1 MGKSDYQIAR
11 VQCADG
17 MNFQSIWRAIFRK
30 LTTTLDG
37 EEISLDHTFE
47 TFAGGP
53 NSEDILHLFSL
64 MDAPS
69 IVIIDELDRVGS
81 DKATQIAL
89 ADTIKTLSD
98 NSAKTTLILVGVADS
113 VDELVTEH
121 LSNMRALRQ
130 IPMPRM
136 SIPELLE
143 IIDKGI
149 KHCPGLAIDP
159 TVRERIAEY
168 SMGLPEYT
176 HRLAQEAAL
185 RVVSEDRTYI
195 IMPDLEYALKE
206 SVENQL
212 ETLFSAYKLAVEAPR
227 GTLFKPVL
235 LACAL
240 AKKDEHGFF
249 YAKDVVQPLRLIEDV
264 HRKAGSPKVTSR
276 KKDLE
281 IPAFARHLK
290 QFSSPERGSI
300 LQSRRRQYRFARP
313 AMQPYVILKGL
324 SDGLINEARLTRPS
338 KQPSNESGQLSLLS
352 SGVGPLE
359 EI

>member
-1 MGKSDYQIAR
+1 MSFR
-11 VQCADG
+11 
-17 MNFQSIWRAIFRK
+17 SIWRSIFRK

-37 EEISLDHTFE
+37 EEVALDQTFE
-47 TFAGGP
+47 ALGDGL
-53 NSEDILHLFSL
+53 NSEDILHLFGL
-64 MDAPS
+64 MDGPS
-69 IVIIDELDRVGS
+69 IVIIDELDRVSGDS
-81 DKATQIAL
+81 ETQIAL

-98 NSAKTTLILVGVADS
+98 NSAQTTLILVGVADS

-121 LSNMRALRQ
+121 LSTMRALKQ

-149 KHCPGLAIDP
+149 KHCTGLSIDP

-185 RVVSEDRTYI
+185 CVANDGRTDVT
-195 IMPDLEYALKE
+195 MRDLEYAIRE
-206 SVENQL
+206 SVDNQL
-212 ETLFSAYKLAVEAPR
+212 ETLFSSYKLAVEAPR

-249 YAKDVVQPLRLIEDV
+249 YARDVVQPLRSIEASRTPET
-264 HRKAGSPKVTSR
+264 HASSKPNRR
-276 KKDLE
+276 KKELE

-290 QFSSPERGSI
+290 QFSSPERGPI
-300 LQSRRRQYRFARP
+300 LQSRRRQYRFVMT
-313 AMQPYVILKGL
+313 AMEPYVILRGL
-324 SDGLINEARLTRPS
+324 SDGLISEARLTRPS
-338 KQPSNESGQLSLLS
+338 RKPSTELGQLSLLAF
-352 SGVGPLE
+352 E
-359 EI
+359 